1 MTWQPTRRAVPTIV
15 LTGGPCAGKSRMTA
29 DLPSLMRE
37 RLGWHVITVPETVTW
52 MGDHGMRREDFP
64 DIVTF
69 QSIQTRIQASH
80 EDDAIEAATLMHDDH
95 VLVLMDRGVPDASA
109 YLSSDEYSRV
119 LRANGLSE
127 ALVMG
132 RYDTAIFLH
141 TVACGH
147 GSLYARQGNAM
158 RIERDASDA
167 VLADERT
174 MRAYA
179 THQNVIEIADTVT
192 ISEKTERVLDAIA
205 KSLPR
210 IW

>member
-1 MTWQPTRRAVPTIV
+1 MI
-15 LTGGPCAGKSRMTA
+15 A

-69 QSIQTRIQASH
+69 QSVQTRIQASH

-95 VLVLMDRGVPDASA
+95 VIVLMDRGVPDASA
-109 YLSSDEYSRV
+109 YLSGDEYSRV

-132 RYDTAIFLH
+132 RYDAVIFLH
-141 TVACGH
+141 SVACGH
-147 GSLYARQGNAM
+147 GSLYERQGNAM